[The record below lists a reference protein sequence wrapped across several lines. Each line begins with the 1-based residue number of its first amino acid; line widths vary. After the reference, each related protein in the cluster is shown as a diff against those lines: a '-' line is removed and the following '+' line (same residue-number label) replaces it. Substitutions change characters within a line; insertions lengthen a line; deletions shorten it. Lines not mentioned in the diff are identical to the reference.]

1 MLEKTKTVVLIM
13 KEKLNAEE
21 LEILGKM
28 RNEEV
33 KSFNNFERKSFTE
46 KDV

>member
-1 MLEKTKTVVLIM
+1 M